1 MIPVPAVAAFMTQT
15 ALITRGPV
23 NPKIAD
29 RTDLVP
35 STETVAAFRS
45 PPAEVISDCGP
56 VWLAL
61 SAVAGV
67 LWYVLLWGLGALSF
81 PVPDPP
87 LVGGVVPVP
96 FLLIVGGLALGLLL
110 AALSRAFAG
119 VGARRR
125 ASAVEARLREAIAA
139 VADREITAPVAAV
152 LARHR
157 ATREALNRARAV

>member
-1 MIPVPAVAAFMTQT
+1 MILDDETLQLVWWR
-15 ALITRGPV
+15 LIGV
-23 NPKIAD
+23 VHV
-29 RTDLVP
+29 L
-35 STETVAAFRS
+35 
-45 PPAEVISDCGP
+45 
-56 VWLAL
+56 LAL

-157 ATREALNRARAV
+157 ATREALNRARAI